1 MPLKANFGYLTQW
14 CFQEEFGEGGSHYF
28 PLFAEAV
35 LELHHI
41 AVFEVPG
48 LPKELR
54 ENSIRNDAG

>member
-1 MPLKANFGYLTQW
+1 MPLEANVWVPNSVVLPRGIW
-14 CFQEEFGEGGSHYF
+14 RRASHYF
-28 PLFAEAV
+28 LMFAEAV

-41 AVFEVPG
+41 FVFEVPG

>member
-1 MPLKANFGYLTQW
+1 MPLEANFGYLTQW
-14 CFQEEFGEGGSHYF
+14 CFQEEFGEGVLIIF
-28 PLFAEAV
+28 PFAEAV

>member
-1 MPLKANFGYLTQW
+1 M
-14 CFQEEFGEGGSHYF
+14 
-28 PLFAEAV
+28 FAEAV

-41 AVFEVPG
+41 FVFEVPG